1 MDRLNGEME
10 AYGRSMGLEGLRF
23 DPNGTVCLDFESLGT
38 LFLERGEREVLA
50 YLARE
55 IRDAGA
61 EGLRR
66 AMALCH
72 FRHAPAFPT
81 YPGFLGEGRLVFLVR
96 IPEPDVTLP
105 VLERVLDHL
114 SGLHERM

>member
-1 MDRLNGEME
+1 MNRLNGEME
-10 AYGRSMGLEGLRF
+10 AYGRSMGMEGVRF
-23 DPNGTVCLDFESLGT
+23 DRNGVVCLDFESRGI

-50 YLARE
+50 YLVRE
-55 IRDAGA
+55 MRDAGA
-61 EGLRR
+61 EGLER

-72 FRHAPAFPT
+72 FRHALPFPT
-81 YPGFLGEGRLVFLVR
+81 HPGFLGEGRLVFLVR

-114 SGLHERM
+114 TGMHDRI